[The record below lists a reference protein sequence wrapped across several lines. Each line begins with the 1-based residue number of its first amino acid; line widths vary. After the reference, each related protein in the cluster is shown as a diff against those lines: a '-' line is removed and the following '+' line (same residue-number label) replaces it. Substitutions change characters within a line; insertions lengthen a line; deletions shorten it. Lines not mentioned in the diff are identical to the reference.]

1 VDQVAEW
8 VAQVV
13 LIDLVEL
20 ETLLQFLHLKDNQ
33 VVDKELVV
41 TILLVVVAME
51 QQELD
56 LLYKIHQVVLVVQIM
71 MVEQVAQE
79 QQQILQHLL

>member
-8 VAQVV
+8 VAQAV

-41 TILLVVVAME
+41 TILVVVVAVE
-51 QQELD
+51 QQQLEMLVKVVP
-56 LLYKIHQVVLVVQIM
+56 LLLMVDQV
-71 MVEQVAQE
+71 EQE
-79 QQQILQHLL
+79 QQQILQHPL